1 MEKNKMKE
9 IKKVN
14 SGYIRKNKDG
24 IFEVK
29 YFETLKQRQKYLLSM
44 KEFEELKMYKNYTK
58 SFIDL

>member
-14 SGYIRKNKDG
+14 SGYIRKNKDR

-58 SFIDL
+58 GFIDL

>member
-1 MEKNKMKE
+1 MKE

-14 SGYIRKNKDG
+14 SGYIRKNKDR

>member
-14 SGYIRKNKDG
+14 SGYIRKNKDR

>member
-1 MEKNKMKE
+1 MKE

-14 SGYIRKNKDG
+14 SGYLRKNKDG

-44 KEFEELKMYKNYTK
+44 KEFEELKMYKTYTK

>member
-1 MEKNKMKE
+1 MEKNKTKE

-14 SGYIRKNKDG
+14 SGYLRKNKDG

-29 YFETLKQRQKYLLSM
+29 YFETLKQRQKYILSM